1 MFTRGSYLKKTVW
14 WPFNTGTI
22 IMIEYG
28 IFTQKMCYYSGIFIV
43 VIIEKTELFRRIVL
57 I

>member
-1 MFTRGSYLKKTVW
+1 MKKTVW
-14 WPFNTGTI
+14 WPFNTGAI

-28 IFTQKMCYYSGIFIV
+28 KE
-43 VIIEKTELFRRIVL
+43 IEKTELFRRIVL